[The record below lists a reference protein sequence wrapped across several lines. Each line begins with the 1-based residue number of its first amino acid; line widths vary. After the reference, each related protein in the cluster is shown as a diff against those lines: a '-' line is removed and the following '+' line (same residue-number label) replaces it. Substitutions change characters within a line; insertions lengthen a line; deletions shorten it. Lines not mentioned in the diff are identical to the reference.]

1 VYCHVI
7 VPEIGGGA
15 TVLDDVFN
23 DDEDGSEGN
32 EKGQV
37 QLGVWP
43 SNRCPETGGA
53 KGIRTP

>member
-1 VYCHVI
+1 VYRHVI

-37 QLGVWP
+37 QLGTLL
-43 SNRCPETGGA
+43 SNRGP
-53 KGIRTP
+53 KNRRS